1 MRKYSNLV
9 LGSGCVLMLAGLV
22 LLTLADIVGRYWFN
36 SPISGAFE
44 LTQIMLAMLIFLA
57 LPLTTFG
64 GEHVEVDIFY
74 QMAAPVYQTLMRVF
88 GSVCSVVA
96 LSVMAWQL
104 VIKAQNLSHDGAV
117 SDALSFPLS
126 IIGWVGAGSAAISAV
141 MALLLLT
148 HFSLADEMVHS
159 DQKGDAE

>member
-1 MRKYSNLV
+1 
-9 LGSGCVLMLAGLV
+9 MLAALV

-57 LPLTTFG
+57 LPLTTFDS
-64 GEHVEVDIFY
+64 EHVEVDIFY
-74 QMAAPVYQTLMRVF
+74 RMATPLYQTLMRIF
-88 GSVCSVVA
+88 SSVCSLFA

-104 VIKAQNLSHDGAV
+104 GIKAQNLSHDEAV

-148 HFSLADEMVHS
+148 HFSAADEVIHN
-159 DQKGDAE
+159 DQKGDTR